1 MRVPISK
8 INPQL
13 ALFLL
18 VRNIDNKVTNT
29 ERMTLFGLGSHVTEE
44 YEPCLIKKNNI
55 KNVFHLSL
63 TCFQN
68 RSRPLQ
74 QESVETQLL
83 LSTGGANIN
92 TKGEGSL

>member
-1 MRVPISK
+1 
-8 INPQL
+8 
-13 ALFLL
+13 
-18 VRNIDNKVTNT
+18 
-29 ERMTLFGLGSHVTEE
+29 MTLFGPGSHVTEE

-92 TKGEGSL
+92 TKGRFTVVALKGQCVVYQVFSAI